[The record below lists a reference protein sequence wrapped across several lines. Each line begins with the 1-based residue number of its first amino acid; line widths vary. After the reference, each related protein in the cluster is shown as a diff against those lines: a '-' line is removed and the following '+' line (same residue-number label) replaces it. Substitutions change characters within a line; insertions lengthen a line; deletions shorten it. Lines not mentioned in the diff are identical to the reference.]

1 VPVKNQSTHY
11 HRTVLEVRKLYNEG
25 FNVSQISYKCT
36 LNPQTVKK
44 WIENLEFVGVLTHE
58 ERLNLWLENKI
69 EFRSL
74 RNWMIEYLLK
84 EVENKCSS
92 CGWAKLNARS
102 GKSPLETDHI
112 DGNRENN
119 YYSNLRLL
127 CPNCHGLT
135 PTFQSLNKEETQY
148 ILQNNLKDRA
158 TEMFEQGDL
167 SLSEISNK
175 IGISTGTIKYHLMVK
190 QNSYRDELGILVQKW
205 TTGECY
211 RAANLHPW
219 IRFYLLEQANFSCTW
234 CGDSQKN
241 PVSDGYILQVDHIDG
256 DSTNQCPQNLR
267 VLCYNC
273 HSLTETYKAIGDKY
287 LKGQEVRRIKD
298 KERKLQKRG
307 DIPVKKKILNKYS
320 EQEIFDAVLEANM
333 NLAVVASKIGVYP
346 ASVRVKLNKNE
357 PIKEKI
363 AEIRENN
370 KSKPSLKK
378 VYPSS
383 KLLEILEEPGMNLL
397 SLEKR
402 VGYSRGAITARL
414 KRDGCFEKAIQVI
427 EANKVKLG
435 QKCKYSSSEIIDLL
449 MKEGVTLKE
458 FAKTLGWST
467 SHLNRKLK
475 RSGYFIKDI
484 SKQVTNNNLTLDI
497 ELKEKDK

>member
-1 VPVKNQSTHY
+1 MTDNFVNLHNYTHY
-11 HRTVLEVRKLYNEG
+11 SFYQSL
-25 FNVSQISYKCT
+25 
-36 LNPQTVKK
+36 
-44 WIENLEFVGVLTHE
+44 VGVDGLFD
-58 ERLNLWLENKI
+58 K
-69 EFRSL
+69 
-74 RNWMIEYLLK
+74 
-84 EVENKCSS
+84 
-92 CGWAKLNARS
+92 AK
-102 GKSPLETDHI
+102 
-112 DGNRENN
+112 
-119 YYSNLRLL
+119 
-127 CPNCHGLT
+127 
-135 PTFQSLNKEETQY
+135 
-148 ILQNNLKDRA
+148 
-158 TEMFEQGDL
+158 
-167 SLSEISNK
+167 
-175 IGISTGTIKYHLMVK
+175 
-190 QNSYRDELGILVQKW
+190 ELGQKSISI
-205 TTGECY
+205 TDG
-211 RAANLHPW
+211 AN
-219 IRFYLLEQANFSCTW
+219 
-234 CGDSQKN
+234 
-241 PVSDGYILQVDHIDG
+241 
-256 DSTNQCPQNLR
+256 
-267 VLCYNC
+267 
-273 HSLTETYKAIGDKY
+273 
-287 LKGQEVRRIKD
+287 QE
-298 KERKLQKRG
+298 
-307 DIPVKKKILNKYS
+307 KKT
-320 EQEIFDAVLEANM
+320 
-333 NLAVVASKIGVYP
+333 
-346 ASVRVKLNKNE
+346 SVRVKLNKNE